1 MYPVTMQLD
10 RSGMNRLDELAN
22 ERGMAQDL
30 FEKIWRSN
38 WLKRLGLSRKQALR
52 DLNEKLA
59 ELRQI
64 CPTLVGMAHY
74 EGLRLVRLADIKGTE
89 GRKNDF
95 DADFAP
101 LTERVENRWVS
112 VAMAVLSGKS
122 LPPVELVKVG
132 DEYYVRDGHH
142 RISVA
147 KALKQDAIEAI
158 VTVQAA

>member
-1 MYPVTMQLD
+1 MYTVAMQVD
-10 RSGMNRLDELAN
+10 MSGMQMLDENAY
-22 ERGMAQDL
+22 ERRLAQDL
-30 FEKIWRSN
+30 FEKVWRGT
-38 WLKRLGLSRKQALR
+38 WAKRLGLRRANSLR

-59 ELRQI
+59 ELRTL
-64 CPTLVGMAHY
+64 CPKLVSQGHY
-74 EGLRLVRLADIKGTE
+74 DGVQLVKLSAIKGSE
-89 GRKNDF
+89 GRKHDF

-101 LTERVENRWVS
+101 LHERVENRWVS
-112 VAMAVLSGKS
+112 VAMAILSGKS

-147 KALKQDAIEAI
+147 RALRQDAIEAE